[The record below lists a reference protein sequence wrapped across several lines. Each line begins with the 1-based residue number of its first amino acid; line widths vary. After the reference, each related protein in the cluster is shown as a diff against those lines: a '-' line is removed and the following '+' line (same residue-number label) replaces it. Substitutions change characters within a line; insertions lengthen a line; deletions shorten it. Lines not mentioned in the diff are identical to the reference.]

1 MSGQTVAAVLTGAAG
16 ALRSGAVLIRDDRG
30 VWIMGAAAEL
40 VEMAQQL
47 IAAGPGWSE
56 AHGDALRLGVMD
68 ALGHVPGV
76 RGNEAR
82 DVGRGVA
89 AVVALTR
96 RWAGL

>member
-1 MSGQTVAAVLTGAAG
+1 MNENTVATVFTAAAG
-16 ALRSGAVLIRDDRG
+16 ALRSGAVLIKDARG

-40 VEMAQQL
+40 VELARQL
-47 IAAGPGWSE
+47 VAAGPGWSE
-56 AHGDALRLGVMD
+56 QHGDELRLGIMD

-82 DVGRGVA
+82 DIGRGVA
-89 AVVALTR
+89 ALVVVSR

>member
-16 ALRSGAVLIRDDRG
+16 ALRAGSVLVKVARG

-40 VEMAQQL
+40 VELAQQL
-47 IAAGPGWSE
+47 VVAGPGWGE
-56 AHGDALRLGVMD
+56 EHGDALRLGVMD

-82 DVGRGVA
+82 DIGRGVA
-89 AVVALTR
+89 ALVVVSR

>member
-16 ALRSGAVLIRDDRG
+16 ALRAGSVLVKDARG

-40 VEMAQQL
+40 VELAQQL
-47 IAAGPGWSE
+47 VVAGPGWGE
-56 AHGDALRLGVMD
+56 EHGDALRLGIMD

-82 DVGRGVA
+82 DIGRGVA
-89 AVVALTR
+89 SLVVVSR
-96 RWAGL
+96 RLAGL